1 MPNSSYLF
9 SAGTEIIVSKGDNAI
24 VDAFK
29 LILLNYSNLNITKI
43 VVNKIE
49 RVK

>member
-1 MPNSSYLF
+1 MPN
-9 SAGTEIIVSKGDNAI
+9 NAI
-24 VDAFK
+24 VDAIK
-29 LILLNYSNLNITKI
+29 LILLNYSNVSIAKI